1 VTARAVVARRPVPA
15 GATVAVAS
23 ALAVLTVGA
32 CTSSSTQTAYTPY
45 EGIDV
50 PSSLAT
56 AGVGCGLDS
65 GIAYYAAIL
74 TRAADPDAGAVSC
87 TPFPDL
93 NVVPLTAA
101 SFVACFTASAVFEL
115 DAGGPQDPQD
125 VWVLGYAG
133 GAPSNVPC
141 TDPTCPLVIDSVRT
155 LFGDQ
160 ANPATR
166 ATITLKCRAV
176 PELSQ
181 HPQAFGCI
189 PCPPGAGSSVDGAAA
204 APDGA
209 TDSSS
214 TD

>member
-1 VTARAVVARRPVPA
+1 MTARARIARCLVFAGAVVAAA
-15 GATVAVAS
+15 GAL
-23 ALAVLTVGA
+23 ALAG
-32 CTSSSTQTAYTPY
+32 CTSGSTQTAYTPY

-74 TRAADPDAGAVSC
+74 TPAADPDAGVASC

-93 NVVPLTAA
+93 KVVPVTAA

-115 DAGGPQDPQD
+115 DAGGLPQD
-125 VWVLGYAG
+125 VWLLGYAG
-133 GAPSNVPC
+133 AAPSNVAC
-141 TDPTCPLVIDSVRT
+141 TEPTCPLQSDAVET
-155 LFGDQ
+155 LFSDQ
-160 ANPATR
+160 ADPATR
-166 ATITLKCRAV
+166 AAISLKCRAI

-189 PCPPGAGSSVDGAAA
+189 PCPFDAGSSVDGAAPVPDA
-204 APDGA
+204 ASDAP
-209 TDSSS
+209 TSE
-214 TD
+214 